1 MDRPH
6 ECSHMSD
13 SVLHVTHR
21 MLYFSQPSSETVS
34 PMRRSTRSPSWV
46 ARKTQQTLVL
56 LAVWWGIGAPVNL
69 GAQSEDVFRAFTAHI
84 EQQIEADKRTF
95 LGAQTCT
102 EWFYKRH
109 RQEQRLPRAD
119 RASLRPLDFTQ
130 HQALQPSECRTR
142 YPHGLE
148 GAREDFSRTQSS
160 LSVSLTFYQ
169 FALVGD
175 RNDDELYSGAE
186 LRDMLESLHVPFD
199 SLLPQALHLA
209 ALTTKFDAAR
219 GGSSAESVMNGMGTL
234 YEKGYRLTRQDLT
247 ALRRIAG

>member
-1 MDRPH
+1 MK
-6 ECSHMSD
+6 
-13 SVLHVTHR
+13 
-21 MLYFSQPSSETVS
+21 
-34 PMRRSTRSPSWV
+34 RSTNSPSWV
-46 ARKTQQTLVL
+46 ARKTQQTLFL
-56 LAVWWGIGAPVNL
+56 LVVCWVVGAPGNL
-69 GAQSEDVFRAFTAHI
+69 GAQSEDVFRAFTAYI

-95 LGAQTCT
+95 LDAQTCT

-119 RASLRPLDFTQ
+119 RASLGSLDFMQ
-130 HQALQPSECRTR
+130 HRALQPSECQVR
-142 YPHGLE
+142 YPQGLE

-160 LSVSLTFYQ
+160 LSLSLTFYR

-186 LRDMLESLHVPFD
+186 LRDMLESLHVPFN

-209 ALTTKFDAAR
+209 ALTTKLDEAR

-247 ALRRIAG
+247 AFRRIAR